1 MSSNPLLT
9 PSVSLHYLNIIHNA
23 LNRMGHESELLTN
36 ALNNKTED
44 EFYFHRVPVSVLTN
58 AWQEAQSISGDSL
71 IGLHVGQKIHPMDYG
86 LLGQLIMNSDNIQQA
101 IENVFRVEYIIN
113 NVFLTDV
120 IVTEHHAIS
129 RLHCHLY
136 KPEHIR
142 HIVEQ
147 DLSGIINVG
156 VFIMNKDYTD
166 DCRPLEVHFRHKAA
180 GAIEEYEKVLRC
192 PVKFEQQFDQVIYPL
207 NILTAPTYNPS
218 PRMAALVK
226 EEVQNL
232 LQQVEKLD
240 SFSLKVWRYLQSTD
254 QTMGM
259 DIDSVASHFNITTR
273 TLQRYLKAEDSSFQ
287 AIINQYRGNVAKRLL
302 NENQAITQVAHKMGF
317 NDSSAFHK
325 AFKRWTGITPGDY
338 QRNLL

>member
-23 LNRMGHESELLTN
+23 LNRMGHESELLNN
-36 ALNNKTED
+36 ALSNKTED

-58 AWQEAQSISGDSL
+58 AWQEAQSISGDPL

-86 LLGQLIMNSDNIQQA
+86 LLGQIIMNSDNIQQA
-101 IENVFRVEYIIN
+101 IESVFQVEYIIN

-120 IVTEHHAIS
+120 MITEQHAIS

-136 KPEHIR
+136 PPEEIR

-156 VFIMNKDYTD
+156 VFIMNKEYTD
-166 DCRPLEVHFRHKAA
+166 DNRPVEVHFRHKAA
-180 GAIEEYEKVLRC
+180 GPIAEYEKALKC
-192 PVKFEQQFDQVIYPL
+192 PVRFEQQFDQVIYPL
-207 NILTAPTYNPS
+207 SILTVPTYNPS

-226 EEVQNL
+226 EELQHL

-240 SFSLKVWRYLQSTD
+240 SFSLKVWRHLQSTD
-254 QTMGM
+254 QALGL
-259 DIDSVASHFNITTR
+259 DIDSVAGHFNITTR
-273 TLQRYLKAEDSSFQ
+273 TLQRYLKAENSSFQ
-287 AIINQYRGNVAKRLL
+287 EIINQYRGNVAKQLL
-302 NENQAITQVAHKMGF
+302 NQNLGITQVAHNMGF

-325 AFKRWTGITPGDY
+325 AFKRWTGSTPGEY
-338 QRNLL
+338 QRSII